1 MLDCLI
7 IGAGPA
13 GLSAALY
20 LSRYRRHYK
29 IIDNQDSRAS
39 LISSTHNY
47 LGFKE
52 GISGPQLLMNYQD
65 HLSLY
70 DQDITIDTVLSLE
83 LDAIKHPH
91 QAKSFIIK
99 TATDTFHA
107 KKVILA
113 TGVIDIEPKLPN
125 LETAIKDKLVRHCAI
140 CDGYEA
146 IDKKI
151 AIIGSAKKGI
161 NEALFLSTYSSKLS
175 FLTLGDSLVLTKEMQ
190 EKIEKYNIEI
200 IMDPI
205 LNVQIQNKVI
215 EAFETE
221 NNVIHK
227 FDMIYSVLGT
237 IVRSDLATKL
247 GAKHI
252 NSCLKTNRHKE
263 TSITGLYAIGDI
275 TIGTD
280 QICHAISQG
289 AIAATNIHNTLA
301 END

>member
-7 IGAGPA
+7 IGAGPG

-20 LSRYRRHYK
+20 LSRYRRRYK

-39 LISSTHNY
+39 LISATHNY

-52 GISGPQLLMNYQD
+52 GISGPQLLTNYKE

-70 DQDITIDTVLSLE
+70 NQNIIIDTVLSIE
-83 LDAIKHPH
+83 FDAVKNPR
-91 QAKSFIIK
+91 QAKTFIIK

-125 LETAIKDKLVRHCAI
+125 LEAAIKNKLVRHCPI

-151 AIIGSAKKGI
+151 AVIGSAKKGI
-161 NEALFLSTYSSKLS
+161 DEAFFLRTYSSQLS
-175 FLTLGDSLVLTKEMQ
+175 FLSLGEPLTFTADMQ
-190 EKIEKYNIEI
+190 EKIKKCNIEI

-205 LNVQIQNKVI
+205 LNVQIKNNVI
-215 EAFETE
+215 EAFETQ

-237 IVRSDLATKL
+237 IVRSDLATKM
-247 GAKHI
+247 GAKQV
-252 NSCLKTNRHKE
+252 NCCLKTNRHKE
-263 TSITGLYAIGDI
+263 TSIAGLYAIGDI
-275 TIGTD
+275 TVGAN
-280 QICHAISQG
+280 QICNAISHG
-289 AIAATNIHNTLA
+289 SLAATNIHNTLA
-301 END
+301 EDE